1 MPAQVLSTVENN
13 FTKGF
18 VTEFTGL
25 NFPENAATDTDNCLY
40 DIVGHVTRRL
50 GLDYETNHGTAALNR
65 GGRVVNT
72 YKWNNAGGDGDTKI
86 VVTQVGATLSFY
98 LASATSSTSPLS
110 AHKVFNNVDITQFQ
124 TGATPDPAT
133 LECQFA
139 DGNGYLFVYHPRCQP
154 FFCSYDAATGAVTPN
169 IITLNVRDF
178 TGIPEPGRDVT
189 DRPNVL
195 SIEHLYNLTNQG
207 WTQGASW
214 NTVSSGSGP
223 SVQDSGTLSF
233 TVPAGLP
240 GVDLGSQISIANLNS
255 IFGAVHGRFVPAGT
269 PLMSGTLASYSG
281 TTMNITITASKA
293 AYLGEFLGPYV
304 ISPFNVGY
312 INTWQSAVSN
322 YPSNSDV
329 WWYFKDNNGI
339 YNPTTKVSQVTINNG
354 NAPRGHYLL
363 DAFNQDRSLISSVV
377 GLTTISTSIRP
388 RTGAWF
394 QGRVWYAGTDASQTK
409 TGDADFYTWTE
420 NIYFSQIA
428 TNPDQFGKCF
438 QNNDPTSETLFDLL
452 PTDGGVITIQGAGA
466 IYKLF
471 PIQNGMLV
479 FAANGIWFITGSQ
492 GIGFTANDY
501 TITKISSVR
510 NISGTSFVDVNGL
523 PYFWNEEGIYAVQPA
538 QQGGLTV
545 EPITIGTILSYYED
559 IPSSSKRFARG
570 SYDPVNYTIQWIFR
584 SQTDGDNLTSRYEY
598 DKILNFNT
606 YNKAFFPYTIGGTAS
621 TFVYPKVSSIAY
633 VDYPTVSNVATP
645 GFKYFVSAVIGSEFQ
660 FTFADEHDT
669 GYVDW
674 RTYDN
679 VGVSYDSHFVTGY
692 KLHGQGQRRFQIP
705 YIYIFSNAEEETA
718 YQIQS
723 IWDYAS
729 SRLSGRY
736 SSAQTIY
743 NNKPYFG
750 MIFRRHRLRGQG
762 IVLQIKV
769 TSVDGKPFDIM
780 GWSTFETANQG
791 V

>member
-1 MPAQVLSTVENN
+1 MKIFL
-13 FTKGF
+13 
-18 VTEFTGL
+18 
-25 NFPENAATDTDNCLY
+25 
-40 DIVGHVTRRL
+40 
-50 GLDYETNHGTAALNR
+50 
-65 GGRVVNT
+65 VV
-72 YKWNNAGGDGDTKI
+72 
-86 VVTQVGATLSFY
+86 
-98 LASATSSTSPLS
+98 
-110 AHKVFNNVDITQFQ
+110 
-124 TGATPDPAT
+124 
-133 LECQFA
+133 
-139 DGNGYLFVYHPRCQP
+139 
-154 FFCSYDAATGAVTPN
+154 
-169 IITLNVRDF
+169 VRD
-178 TGIPEPGRDVT
+178 
-189 DRPNVL
+189 
-195 SIEHLYNLTNQG
+195 
-207 WTQGASW
+207 
-214 NTVSSGSGP
+214 
-223 SVQDSGTLSF
+223 
-233 TVPAGLP
+233 LP
-240 GVDLGSQISIANLNS
+240 
-255 IFGAVHGRFVPAGT
+255 
-269 PLMSGTLASYSG
+269 
-281 TTMNITITASKA
+281 
-293 AYLGEFLGPYV
+293 
-304 ISPFNVGY
+304 
-312 INTWQSAVSN
+312 
-322 YPSNSDV
+322 
-329 WWYFKDNNGI
+329 
-339 YNPTTKVSQVTINNG
+339 
-354 NAPRGHYLL
+354 
-363 DAFNQDRSLISSVV
+363 
-377 GLTTISTSIRP
+377 
-388 RTGAWF
+388 
-394 QGRVWYAGTDASQTK
+394 
-409 TGDADFYTWTE
+409 
-420 NIYFSQIA
+420 
-428 TNPDQFGKCF
+428 
-438 QNNDPTSETLFDLL
+438 
-452 PTDGGVITIQGAGA
+452 
-466 IYKLF
+466 
-471 PIQNGMLV
+471 
-479 FAANGIWFITGSQ
+479 
-492 GIGFTANDY
+492 
-501 TITKISSVR
+501 
-510 NISGTSFVDVNGL
+510 
-523 PYFWNEEGIYAVQPA
+523 
-538 QQGGLTV
+538 
-545 EPITIGTILSYYED
+545 
-559 IPSSSKRFARG
+559 RG